1 MIISA
6 ADESVSQIQL
16 WYVPYPSGQAQRIT
30 KDSNDYISISLT
42 ANSKGLVAIQQNRRK
57 AIWVAPNGDAN
68 QARQVAS
75 AVGQTYGLAWTPD
88 ARIIY
93 STMAS
98 GKLDL
103 WSVGS
108 DGTGKTQ
115 LTLNAGSNYHPSV
128 SPNGRYIV
136 FASDRTGTFNIW
148 RMDADGG
155 NPKQLTNSG
164 SDFRP
169 DCSPDGK
176 WIVYQR
182 GDGASGKPTLWKV
195 SVDGGDPVQLTDINS
210 SVPAISPDGKLIA
223 CRFVDATDDSK
234 KIAIIPFGGGVPVKT
249 FGITI
254 KPWQRVRWTSD
265 AAALTYIDVRGGI
278 SNIWRQPLDGG
289 PPSQLT
295 FFKADQIFSYDWS
308 RDGKQ
313 LACER
318 GLETTDVIS
327 ISSNR

>member
-1 MIISA
+1 
-6 ADESVSQIQL
+6 
-16 WYVPYPSGQAQRIT
+16 
-30 KDSNDYISISLT
+30 
-42 ANSKGLVAIQQNRRK
+42 
-57 AIWVAPNGDAN
+57 
-68 QARQVAS
+68 
-75 AVGQTYGLAWTPD
+75 
-88 ARIIY
+88 
-93 STMAS
+93 
-98 GKLDL
+98 
-103 WSVGS
+103 
-108 DGTGKTQ
+108 
-115 LTLNAGSNYHPSV
+115 
-128 SPNGRYIV
+128 
-136 FASDRTGTFNIW
+136 
-148 RMDADGG
+148 MDADGG

-169 DCSPDGK
+169 DSSPDGQ

-195 SVDGGDPVQLTDINS
+195 SVDGGEPVQLTDVNS

-223 CRFVDATDDSK
+223 CRFVDPTDNSK
-234 KIAIIPFGGGVPVKT
+234 KIAIIPFGGGAAVKT

-254 KPWQRVRWTSD
+254 HRWQRVRWTSD
-265 AAALTYIDVRGGI
+265 ATALTYIDIRGGI

-318 GLETTDVIS
+318 GLETTDVVS
-327 ISSNR
+327 IGSYK